1 MKLAVLSSLVLQ
13 LLLLVLP
20 SSSARRKKRQSDYWG
35 PWGAWGECSRTC
47 GIGVSFH
54 ERRCFSYRRDGGS
67 NCIGPSRN
75 YRSCNIQDCPEGSRD
90 FREEQ
95 CSEFDGNE
103 FQGKRYKWLPYYGA
117 PNKCELNCIPKGENF
132 YYRHRE
138 AVRDGTLCEPGNK
151 NICIEG
157 VCKLVGCDNTLDSSQ
172 TEDKCLECGGD
183 GSSCYEVK
191 RIFNANDLPIGYNQ
205 IFIIPIGA
213 TSIRIREVV
222 PTRNFLAIKNVR
234 SEYYLNGHWTIDFSR
249 ALYIAN
255 TVIHYERG
263 SEGDL
268 APEVI
273 HGRGPTSEPL
283 VIEIISQELNQ
294 GVEYEY
300 FLPRYKRQPQGYFWS
315 FGSWSSCSKECGGGY
330 QTRLTF
336 CTIDSEAYPDQLCQ
350 AELRPISNK
359 TCNIQLCPQTKRIS
373 FVNRPR
379 GWSESECQRSEVY
392 RWKTGDWGMCSVTCG
407 GGVQTR
413 SAYCTYVDRSGAE
426 LVADVTECV
435 GAGGKPQSRRAC
447 NLLQCAAW
455 IGTQWSECSVT
466 CGEGIQTRSVSCM
479 SQSGSQLPAFACS
492 SQLRPS
498 ASQAC
503 VLSSCTEAASWYIEA
518 WGPCSVSCGEGIQ
531 TRSVSCMSQSGS
543 QRSAFACSSHPKP
556 SMTQS
561 CVFSACS
568 ESFSWYIGTWG
579 LCSKSCASG
588 RRKRQVLCYDQDLK
602 YQLPELCNLRARPHE
617 IEECNTQ
624 PCFLPQDVPSMQ
636 DPTGFDPDREIQIVP
651 FAGGQPS
658 SDWYPSQDYLPGR
671 RESNQLPSLSRR
683 NEWERPT
690 YYHFVPES
698 DYPTSGSVSNPS
710 RPNPPQPRQELLAP
724 SLNDCTVESY
734 GCCPD
739 GFAPARGPGGQGCPS
754 IPCYKSRY
762 GCCPDGVT
770 SAKGADHAG
779 CPRHHTDHYNEDT
792 RGTSDSRVSTRDEP
806 STSACRGSTFGCCH
820 DQSTS
825 ASGPTGEGCRNVPHY
840 PYPIGCL
847 LPSANGPCADW
858 MVRWFFIANAGVCN
872 RFWYGGCHGN
882 KNNFQTEEEC
892 LRKCKGSSS
901 QGVPVSTVD
910 GIPQSW
916 LPHIEET
923 NQREPLYPVRPGAS
937 INQLPVQPQPE
948 QTVYRLNI
956 ERRDPS
962 SVDASP
968 GQTAKLLCRFD
979 ASPSQTVEWRKDGR
993 TIYSTRHTTHSD
1005 GSLVISRVTETDA
1018 GLYTC
1023 HVSNGRDQDFR
1034 HVKLNVQA
1042 ASYIRPDLSV
1052 VEARVG
1058 FTAQLPCRA
1067 EGVPRPEVFWER
1079 NGARLGAA
1087 ARPRLTQLDDYSLRF
1102 TAVVPGDAGEYI
1114 CVAHNNV
1121 GPIQR
1126 KVVQLKVKG
1135 ELKITLPPE
1144 DLHIREGRT
1153 ARFPCVVSGN
1163 NVTVRWTRNGIP
1175 LQADGQHI
1183 YISRDGTLV
1192 LSDVQR
1198 EDSGTY
1204 TCNAYSGSHSVSAN
1218 ADLTVTCPYD

>member
-379 GWSESECQRSEVY
+379 GWSESECQ